1 MKLDLVDINIL
12 RALQQDGRISNARLA
27 ELVFLSPSAC
37 LRRVA
42 LLEEAG
48 IIQGY
53 TARLDAELLGLD
65 VEAFVII
72 TMRRDTDQWHEQ
84 FVAAL
89 PQWEEVVGSFVVT
102 GEANYMLRVRARN
115 LKHYSDF
122 VMNKLYKVPGV
133 LDIRSHMV
141 LRNLGES
148 GVLGTS
154 LLQQDER

>member
-1 MKLDLVDINIL
+1 MKLDLVDLTIL

-37 LRRVA
+37 LRRVG
-42 LLEEAG
+42 LLEQAG

-65 VEAFVII
+65 VEAFVMI
-72 TMRRDTDQWHEQ
+72 TMRRDIDQWHEQ

-102 GEANYMLRVRARN
+102 GEANYLLRVRARN

-122 VMNKLYKVPGV
+122 VMDKLYKVPGV

-141 LRNLGES
+141 LRNLGEAP
-148 GVLGTS
+148 VLGAG
-154 LLQQDER
+154 LLPPHTV

>member
-12 RALQQDGRISNARLA
+12 RALQRDGRLSNARLA

-37 LRRVA
+37 LRRVG
-42 LLEEAG
+42 LLEQAG
-48 IIQGY
+48 VIKGY

-65 VEAFVII
+65 VEAFVMI
-72 TMRRDTDQWHEQ
+72 TMRRDVDQWHEQ

-89 PQWEEVVGSFVVT
+89 GRWEEVVGSFVVT
-102 GEANYMLRVRARN
+102 GEANYLLRVRARN

-122 VMNKLYKVPGV
+122 VMDKLYKVPGV

-141 LRNLGES
+141 LRNLGEAN
-148 GVLGTS
+148 VLGS
-154 LLQQDER
+154 ALLPADG

>member
-1 MKLDLVDINIL
+1 MKLDVVDLNIL
-12 RALQQDGRISNARLA
+12 RALQQDGRLSNLKLA
-27 ELVFLSPSAC
+27 EKVFLSPSAC
-37 LRRVA
+37 LRRVG
-42 LLEEAG
+42 LLESAG
-48 IIQGY
+48 IIRGY

-65 VEAFVII
+65 VEAFVMI
-72 TMRRDTDQWHEQ
+72 TMRRDVDQWHEQ

-89 PQWEEVVGSFVVT
+89 GQWEEVVASFVVT

-122 VMNKLYKVPGV
+122 VMDKLYKLPGV

-148 GVLGTS
+148 SVLGAG
-154 LLQQDER
+154 LLQHDA

>member
-1 MKLDLVDINIL
+1 MQLDLVDMAIL
-12 RALQQDGRISNARLA
+12 RTLQQDGRISNTRLA
-27 ELVFLSPSAC
+27 DTVFLSPSAC
-37 LRRVA
+37 LRRVG
-42 LLEEAG
+42 LLEQAG
-48 IIQGY
+48 IILGY
-53 TARLDAELLGLD
+53 TARLNAELLGLD
-65 VEAFVII
+65 VEAFVMV

-122 VMNKLYKVPGV
+122 VMDKLYKVPGV

-148 GVLGTS
+148 PVLGAG
-154 LLQQDER
+154 LLQQHTV

>member
-12 RALQQDGRISNARLA
+12 RTLQQDGRISNARLA

-37 LRRVA
+37 LRRVG
-42 LLEEAG
+42 LLEQAG
-48 IIQGY
+48 SIQGY

-65 VEAFVII
+65 VEACVII